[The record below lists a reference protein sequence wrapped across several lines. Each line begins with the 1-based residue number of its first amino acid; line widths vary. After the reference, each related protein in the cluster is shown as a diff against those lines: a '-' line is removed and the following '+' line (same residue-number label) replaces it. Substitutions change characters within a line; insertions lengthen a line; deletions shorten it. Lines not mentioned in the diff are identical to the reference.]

1 MLSVA
6 FTMVSLFV
14 DPFTSAFIFSSL
26 LVFSSLPSA
35 AAYQCHIDD
44 NAKCPGICC
53 QPQDPYQ
60 LLVGP
65 TCHIQAVWFSSE
77 NGTWVWTFPTFR
89 FSYYWDQECVIM
101 GGEES
106 KPKKEEETTEVLT
119 MHPSWESHVNEETN
133 SGIFFSLLNI
143 HISCALGT
151 LIFCLC
157 IMICILLGYLG
168 YRRFCHRP
176 KGKSRDPPPT
186 CATYSSC
193 TAPPT
198 ASRPW
203 DREDMNM
210 TIEDKYYASLRQQ
223 DDLDDY
229 GSFYGFA
236 PQPQPQPRRYDQQ
249 QPRYDNR
256 QRYNGGQI
264 VDPVEQLRLL
274 LQAVPVAN
282 ALVQP
287 AIIYQAPP
295 LAQVHQAPPL
305 APVLSLGATANN
317 ANAAANAAAN
327 PAPP

>member
-1 MLSVA
+1 MLLVA
-6 FTMVSLFV
+6 CTMVSLFV
-14 DPFTSAFIFSSL
+14 VPFASAFIFSSL
-26 LVFSSLPSA
+26 LIFSSLPSA
-35 AAYQCHIDD
+35 AAYQCHIDN
-44 NAKCPGICC
+44 NAICPGICC

-77 NGTWVWTFPTFR
+77 NRTWVWPFLTFR
-89 FSYYWDQECVIM
+89 FSYYWDQESIM

-106 KPKKEEETTEVLT
+106 KPKKQEETTEVLT
-119 MHPSWESHVNEETN
+119 MHLSWESHINEETN

-151 LIFCLC
+151 LIFSLC

-176 KGKSRDPPPT
+176 KRKSREPPPT
-186 CATYSSC
+186 CATCSSC

-203 DREDMNM
+203 DREAM
-210 TIEDKYYASLRQQ
+210 TMEDKYYATLRQR
-223 DDLDDY
+223 DDFDDHE
-229 GSFYGFA
+229 SFYGLA

-249 QPRYDNR
+249 QARYDNR

-264 VDPVEQLRLL
+264 VDPVKQLRLL
-274 LQAVPVAN
+274 LQGVPVAN
-282 ALVQP
+282 APVQL
-287 AIIYQAPP
+287 AIVYQAPL
-295 LAQVHQAPPL
+295 LAQVRQ
-305 APVLSLGATANN
+305 
-317 ANAAANAAAN
+317 
-327 PAPP
+327 